1 MRGSIRRLAPLQ
13 MADALFPDDDAES
26 SVPPSV
32 APEQLDATAIR
43 THPLWQRAAG
53 RGGSGG
59 CSGRSGRS
67 PSRGG
72 RGRGSG
78 GHDGERPAFEPLS
91 VRSLEFES
99 FRPNADGESTLMSDS
114 GSASIP
120 SWCKNKD
127 GDTVTG
133 GRAGNGKRP
142 IASGGEDEGEEATPS
157 DSELFGEGPLEG
169 STVSDA
175 DATPYRA
182 RSKSGRDEHGKRAKK
197 QTAHDAQDAM
207 LSNVAFGGGHDDSA
221 SDVDSLPSGISSQR
235 KRDAYKNVFPVKDVY
250 CIGCVLANK
259 LRSVDDFVRENIT
272 KMSDDHLWK
281 MAALVYVRS
290 VQEPRNREGV
300 CTPDWPWKDLR
311 SHYMLHVSDSRV
323 QRPVALIQ
331 LQTARHAMFQ
341 RIMRVEEGG
350 VREVDRATL
359 EELRKSIKLESD
371 ERLRFDALVRGD
383 AGTTGRGR
391 ATGGGGNATDDV

>member
-1 MRGSIRRLAPLQ
+1 MRA
-13 MADALFPDDDAES
+13 
-26 SVPPSV
+26 
-32 APEQLDATAIR
+32 
-43 THPLWQRAAG
+43 
-53 RGGSGG
+53 
-59 CSGRSGRS
+59 
-67 PSRGG
+67 
-72 RGRGSG
+72 
-78 GHDGERPAFEPLS
+78 
-91 VRSLEFES
+91 LEFES

-114 GSASIP
+114 GSVSVP
-120 SWCKNKD
+120 SWRKKKD
-127 GDTVTG
+127 GNAASG
-133 GRAGNGKRP
+133 GRGGNGKRP
-142 IASGGEDEGEEATPS
+142 MIRGEGVEDEDATPS
-157 DSELFGEGPLEG
+157 DSELFGDEELEG

-175 DATPYRA
+175 DATPYGAGTGGA
-182 RSKSGRDEHGKRAKK
+182 REKHGKRAKK
-197 QTAHDAQDAM
+197 QSAQTAQDAM
-207 LSNVAFGGGHDDSA
+207 LSNVAFGVGHDDSA
-221 SDVDSLPSGISSQR
+221 SDVDSLPSGVSSQR

-259 LRSVDDFVRENIT
+259 LRSVDDFVRDNIT

-300 CTPDWPWKDLR
+300 CTPDWAWKDLR

-341 RIMRVEEGG
+341 RIMRVEGSGE
-350 VREVDRATL
+350 REVDRATL

-391 ATGGGGNATDDV
+391 ATAVSGNATDDA